1 MKEAKTGSCLCNQVK
16 YEVQGEFESFYLC
29 HCKFCQ
35 KDTCSSHS
43 ANLFSANSDF
53 KWLAGED
60 LVSTFNLPSTRHVKS
75 FCSICGSALPSIQD
89 NGNLLVIPAG
99 SLDSK
104 FSKMPDAHLFSGSKA
119 CWDVN
124 LDKLNF
130 FERLPE

>member
-16 YEVQGEFESFYLC
+16 YEVQGEFESFYLG

-35 KDTCSSHS
+35 KDTGSSHS